1 MRNPK
6 LLYATSA
13 RLGGSGLDAVA
24 LESARVA
31 GRAGMLGRVLAFANR
46 QGEIPAARIGA
57 LRWHPVRLLSGLGSE
72 FYYGAKK
79 HALDRAAA
87 RELAGG
93 RYGLFHGWSG
103 ESVRTLRT
111 ARQLGVPS
119 VIEIPTWHRH
129 KGKDKP
135 ARLTKSE
142 RERDGRSRSERLFG
156 PVRKLLAVPVLV
168 CVGIVVPFAVE
179 RRGIDDRQARREA

>member
-1 MRNPK
+1 MLNAKSK

-24 LESARVA
+24 LESVRVA

-72 FYYGAKK
+72 FTTGRKSTRSTGRRRGSWRVGATDFFTAGRGKRADFA
-79 HALDRAAA
+79 HRAAA
-87 RELAGG
+87 RRAVVDRDPDVAPPQG
-93 RYGLFHGWSG
+93 
-103 ESVRTLRT
+103 
-111 ARQLGVPS
+111 Q
-119 VIEIPTWHRH
+119 
-129 KGKDKP
+129 DKP

-142 RERDGRSRSERLFG
+142 RERAEERG
-156 PVRKLLAVPVLV
+156 WQGVKTG
-168 CVGIVVPFAVE
+168 CS
-179 RRGIDDRQARREA
+179 